1 MSGLIIPN
9 DGNIGSVG
17 DTDAIAIA
25 SGGVV
30 TFSQR
35 PLGSGGRELL
45 LNSTISSAVSVF
57 DINNTYINATY
68 DIYELICMFHP
79 ATDGARLENF
89 FFATTDTNAS
99 GAIVSGN
106 EHAHANAG
114 FDGATYQTANNAD
127 HSDIGAFTIGNAAG
141 EGIAFHMTLHNAN
154 NTDMT
159 MVTSG
164 TGSSYAANGA
174 HTGFGFSGGMASPQ
188 THLAHFCRGIRFAFD
203 SGNIALGTVQVFGV
217 R

>member
-57 DINNTYINATY
+57 DINNTYINN
-68 DIYELICMFHP
+68 H
-79 ATDGARLENF
+79 
-89 FFATTDTNAS
+89 
-99 GAIVSGN
+99 
-106 EHAHANAG
+106 
-114 FDGATYQTANNAD
+114 
-127 HSDIGAFTIGNAAG
+127 
-141 EGIAFHMTLHNAN
+141 
-154 NTDMT
+154 
-159 MVTSG
+159 
-164 TGSSYAANGA
+164 
-174 HTGFGFSGGMASPQ
+174 
-188 THLAHFCRGIRFAFD
+188 
-203 SGNIALGTVQVFGV
+203 
-217 R
+217 